1 MASWAGGEEEASG
14 AENNSS
20 CAVSLRSSSVRNNNN
35 NTLARWPLSKY
46 ANLIISKKPG
56 VLNVAGTWQERIAG
70 AGEQHDMW
78 IQITQVRLYADAC
91 AFFLSFAFVWAFV
104 LTDSSSFWFSLLT
117 TASLHSNSS
126 RRCFTRVLLPVGR
139 PRRVACH
146 PKRSQHA
153 LHHYQ
158 QQGKASNI
166 RRCCFFLCVFK

>member
-20 CAVSLRSSSVRNNNN
+20 CAVSLRSSSVRNNNNNN

-91 AFFLSFAFVWAFV
+91 AFVLSFLNFFRLGFCSNWFIIV
-104 LTDSSSFWFSLLT
+104 LVFSADHSVITFKFFTPMFYSSAAPCRTPAASGVPSEKVPTCSSSLP
-117 TASLHSNSS
+117 TA
-126 RRCFTRVLLPVGR
+126 G
-139 PRRVACH
+139 
-146 PKRSQHA
+146 
-153 LHHYQ
+153 
-158 QQGKASNI
+158 
-166 RRCCFFLCVFK
+166 